1 MIMSR
6 WTGLGAALCLAA
18 SVGCGSKEPDSM
30 YIGAKSAKQAVDD
43 LKEEFADS
51 KPDYKKRAD
60 SLWNAVDKGDYET
73 ALNDA
78 MYLNGQPAGSMS
90 KNEALSVHHTYMNLQ
105 EEIARNAE
113 RGDPAALNAMRMIRG
128 RRD

>member
-1 MIMSR
+1 MTADRLM
-6 WTGLGAALCLAA
+6 GLGLAVGLIV
-18 SVGCGSKEPDSM
+18 SVGCGSNESESI

-43 LKEEFADS
+43 LKEEFSDS
-51 KPDYKKRAD
+51 KPEYKKRAD
-60 SLWNAVDKGDYET
+60 SLWSAVDKGDYET
-73 ALNDA
+73 ALKDA